1 MVFYSIYYNK
11 PQHEKEEGMTY
22 KKTMCIVVMIM
33 AVTLLNAQAWYA
45 QTSGTTALL
54 MDVYC
59 PNPDTGWVVGIVNT
73 ILRTTDGGSIWE
85 AQDPPPSV
93 NFYSVFFTDE
103 LTGHAVGATVG
114 GSGRIRHTTDAGS
127 TWEIIDISS
136 AYSLWSVFFI
146 DGSVGWIAGG
156 REAGF
161 NIDPIRTIH
170 HTTDGG
176 YTWSTQF
183 YQYDSLPLHDIH
195 FTNPSTG
202 CAVGEHGEIFW
213 TTDGGSTWTQQSS
226 GVVQHLWGV
235 RLLDENTAWAVG
247 IQGIVLHTTDAGA
260 SWIPLD
266 TDSSYGYSEVM
277 FTDANN
283 GWISGGD
290 NDTGIILRT
299 TDGGTTW
306 STQNTG
312 ATTTMMSVH
321 FTDADTGWAVGNLGT
336 IMHTTTGGTGISEK
350 ETFRNTIAD
359 LLTIHNAPNPFSNS
373 TSIHFAL
380 SQNSAANISV
390 YNTAGQKI
398 AVLIDALLPAGEHS
412 ITFDG
417 KDLPAGVYLYRL
429 KSDDQVQIR
438 RCILVR

>member
-1 MVFYSIYYNK
+1 M
-11 PQHEKEEGMTY
+11 MY
-22 KKTMCIVVMIM
+22 KKIVFIV
-33 AVTLLNAQAWYA
+33 ALLIASALLHGQAWEA

-54 MDVYC
+54 MDVFC
-59 PNPDTGWVVGIVNT
+59 TNPNTGWVVGIVNT
-73 ILRTTDGGSIWE
+73 ILHTTDGGDNWV

-93 NFYSVFFTDE
+93 NFYSVYFTDA
-103 LTGHAVGATVG
+103 LTGLAVGATVG
-114 GSGRIRHTTDAGS
+114 GSGRIRHTTDGGAN
-127 TWEIIDISS
+127 WEIIDISS

-146 DGSVGWIAGG
+146 NDTLGWIAGG

-161 NIDPIRTIH
+161 LIDPIRTIH

-176 YTWSTQF
+176 YTWNIQF

-195 FTNPSTG
+195 FTNATTG

-213 TTDGGSTWTQQSS
+213 TTNGGSTWLQQSS
-226 GVVQHLWGV
+226 GVVQHLWGI

-247 IQGIVLHTTDAGA
+247 VQGIILHTTNAGA
-260 SWIPLD
+260 NWTAQD
-266 TDSSYGYSEVM
+266 ADSSYGYSEVM
-277 FTDANN
+277 FTDADN

-290 NDTGIILRT
+290 NDTGIILHT

-336 IMHTTTGGTGISEK
+336 IMHTTTGGTGIAEN
-350 ETFRNTIAD
+350 ETFKNTPAD
-359 LLTIHNAPNPFSNS
+359 RGIVHNEPNPFTRS
-373 TSIHFAL
+373 TNILFVL
-380 SQNSAANISV
+380 SQNNYANLSV
-390 YNTAGQKI
+390 YNAAGQKV
-398 AVLIDALLPAGEHS
+398 AVLFDESLPPGEYS
-412 ITFDG
+412 ITFDS

-429 KSDDQVQIR
+429 QTHDVTQIR
-438 RCILVR
+438 RCILIK

>member
-1 MVFYSIYYNK
+1 M
-11 PQHEKEEGMTY
+11 MY
-22 KKTMCIVVMIM
+22 KKTVFIVMILI
-33 AVTLLNAQAWYA
+33 ASTVLHAQAWYA

-54 MDVYC
+54 MDVFC
-59 PNPDTGWVVGIVNT
+59 TDPNTGWVVGIVNT
-73 ILRTTDGGSIWE
+73 ILHTTDGGSNWV

-93 NFYSVFFTDE
+93 NYYSVYFTDE
-103 LTGHAVGATVG
+103 LTGLAVGATVG

-127 TWEIIDISS
+127 TWEIIDIASG
-136 AYSLWSVFFI
+136 YSLWSIFFI
-146 DGSVGWIAGG
+146 DDTLGWIAGG

-161 NIDPIRTIH
+161 LIDPIRTIH

-213 TTDGGSTWTQQSS
+213 TADGGSTWDQQTS

-247 IQGIVLHTTDAGA
+247 IQGIILHTTDAGA
-260 SWIPLD
+260 TWVPQD
-266 TDSSYGYSEVM
+266 ADSSYGFGKVM
-277 FTDANN
+277 FTDAND

-299 TDGGTTW
+299 TDGGSTW

-336 IMHTTTGGTGISEK
+336 IMHTTTGGTGIAEK
-350 ETFRNTIAD
+350 ETFNTVQAD
-359 LLTIHNAPNPFSNS
+359 LRTIHNAPNPFSNS
-373 TSIHFAL
+373 TTIQFTL
-380 SQNSAANISV
+380 SLNCNIYLSV
-390 YNTAGQKI
+390 YNATGQKI
-398 AVLIDALLPAGEHS
+398 AVLLDEPLPAGEHS
-412 ITFDG
+412 VTFDG

-429 KSDDQVQIR
+429 QTGDMTQIR
-438 RCILVR
+438 RCILVK